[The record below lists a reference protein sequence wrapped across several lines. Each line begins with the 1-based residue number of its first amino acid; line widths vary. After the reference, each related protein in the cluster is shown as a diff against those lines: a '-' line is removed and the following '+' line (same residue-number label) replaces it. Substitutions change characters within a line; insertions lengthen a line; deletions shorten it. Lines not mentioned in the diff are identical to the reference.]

1 MINFSKINAVK
12 LRAPSDTDKVV
23 GPNFKKSKRYEFT
36 LAGSKLVFLAPD
48 HSPRYD
54 SSVWLT
60 SKKNDAL
67 EEPFREF
74 TSGVLAVDSWESA
87 SVFSRAWGYYYS
99 KFGGGAGELKMSIG
113 VRKRNSRFVF
123 QSGSFLHPKTF
134 EYTLSL
140 FLTNMFGWK
149 TLSGKA
155 SYTAPQ
161 EWGVNKTFPVPAA
174 SYDIVGSNE
183 ERVFVFPV
191 TGEHFVEISFSYI
204 GRANNVRKE
213 MRTLVDQIIDS
224 MSLELSPETQ
234 HLVDQIS
241 LENAG
246 VELTEHFAPLKWPVS
261 KEDVEKQEKLE
272 NDLLS

>member
-1 MINFSKINAVK
+1 MINFRKINSVK
-12 LRAPSDTDKVV
+12 LRAPTDTDKVI

-36 LAGSKLVFLAPD
+36 LAGSKLVFRAPD

-54 SSVWLT
+54 SSLWLT

-87 SVFSRAWGYYYS
+87 SVFSRAWGYYFS
-99 KFGGGAGELKMSIG
+99 KFGGGAGELKMFIG
-113 VRKRNSRFVF
+113 VRKRNNSFGF

-134 EYTLSL
+134 EYALSL

-155 SYTAPQ
+155 SYIAPQ
-161 EWGVNKTFPVPAA
+161 EWEVNKKFPVPAA
-174 SYDIVGSNE
+174 SYDIEGSNE

-191 TGEHFVEISFSYI
+191 TEEHFVEVSFSYI
-204 GRANNVRKE
+204 GRGQNVRKE

-224 MSLELSPETQ
+224 MSLELSPATQ
-234 HLVDQIS
+234 HLVDQIIA
-241 LENAG
+241 ENPG
-246 VELTEHFAPLKWPVS
+246 VELTENFAPLKWPVA
-261 KEDVEKQEKLE
+261 KEDVEKQAGQSRE
-272 NDLLS
+272 LLS